1 MNTSPYQVA
10 SPMGTLELLKEK
22 ARTYAN
28 LGFTPSDKFS
38 ISPSISGG
46 NPLIKIRFKPTKNQ
60 TIRARLQEDPSGG
73 VMGGIDYRYR
83 F

>member
-1 MNTSPYQVA
+1 MNTSPYQVS

-22 ARTYAN
+22 ARSYAN
-28 LGFTPSDKFS
+28 LGFEPSDKFS
-38 ISPSISGG
+38 ISPGISGG

-60 TIRARLQEDPSGG
+60 TIKARLQEDPQGG
-73 VMGGIDYRYR
+73 VMGKINYRYQ

>member
-10 SPMGTLELLKEK
+10 SPMGTLEILKEK
-22 ARTYAN
+22 IKDYTN
-28 LGFTPSDKFS
+28 IGFKPTEKLEFNAGLDGS
-38 ISPSISGG
+38 
-46 NPLIKIRFKPTKNQ
+46 NPVIRMKFKPTKNQ
-60 TIRARLQEDPSGG
+60 TIKARLQEDPSGG